1 MAVSRFDGGT
11 VKDEEDQQQTE
22 AAFQRGAGVLNCS
35 VEYAGHRCVRV
46 QGASGL
52 YTNSVLKSPA
62 KAQRRKENRKSS
74 SKKSLRLCALAG
86 EIFLNIIAFSVIFL
100 CGNPTVQGNV
110 SSHVTISISN
120 ADQIKIEAEFST
132 PINSWSFRNAYAGV
146 LGIAERIEEFRA
158 GDADVRKAAVGEYR
172 SERKSSRISYTVKL
186 PNPTLAD
193 VSHITWLAGDR
204 GVLMLA
210 DLIPL
215 EVHSLS
221 AAFVLPEAWTL
232 ESAFPRDANWHYQIA
247 EPEKAVFYI
256 GKGLRKSSTTVQGM
270 PLDIVLSGKWPF
282 KERDALERATKVME
296 RYVALTGFRLR
307 DKSAIMIAPLPI
319 QDPKT
324 SWKAETRGSTV
335 VLLINP
341 DAGFRLWKSQLTVI
355 FTHEILHLWVPNS
368 LKLEG
373 DYDWFFE
380 GFTLYTALR
389 TALDLRVIDFK
400 EYLATL
406 GRVYD
411 TYRAHADTLSLIEES
426 ERRWAS
432 TGSQVYLKGMLVAFL
447 YDLLVRKESGGQR
460 TLADS
465 YRDLF
470 SGRLTDNAEGNE
482 AIISVLGSTEGSR
495 SFIKAYV
502 ENSTE
507 VDLNKVLPAYGMS
520 VLFTGKGSQLRVDG
534 DLNQD
539 QKQLLRSLGY
549 QD

>member
-1 MAVSRFDGGT
+1 
-11 VKDEEDQQQTE
+11 
-22 AAFQRGAGVLNCS
+22 
-35 VEYAGHRCVRV
+35 
-46 QGASGL
+46 
-52 YTNSVLKSPA
+52 
-62 KAQRRKENRKSS
+62 
-74 SKKSLRLCALAG
+74 
-86 EIFLNIIAFSVIFL
+86 
-100 CGNPTVQGNV
+100 
-110 SSHVTISISN
+110 
-120 ADQIKIEAEFST
+120 
-132 PINSWSFRNAYAGV
+132 
-146 LGIAERIEEFRA
+146 
-158 GDADVRKAAVGEYR
+158 
-172 SERKSSRISYTVKL
+172 
-186 PNPTLAD
+186 
-193 VSHITWLAGDR
+193 
-204 GVLMLA
+204 
-210 DLIPL
+210 L
-215 EVHSLS
+215 E
-221 AAFVLPEAWTL
+221 
-232 ESAFPRDANWHYQIA
+232 
-247 EPEKAVFYI
+247 
-256 GKGLRKSSTTVQGM
+256 
-270 PLDIVLSGKWPF
+270 
-282 KERDALERATKVME
+282 
-296 RYVALTGFRLR
+296 
-307 DKSAIMIAPLPI
+307 
-319 QDPKT
+319 
-324 SWKAETRGSTV
+324 
-335 VLLINP
+335 
-341 DAGFRLWKSQLTVI
+341 
-355 FTHEILHLWVPNS
+355 
-368 LKLEG
+368 LEG

-432 TGSQVYLKGMLVAFL
+432 TGSPVYLKGMLVAFL